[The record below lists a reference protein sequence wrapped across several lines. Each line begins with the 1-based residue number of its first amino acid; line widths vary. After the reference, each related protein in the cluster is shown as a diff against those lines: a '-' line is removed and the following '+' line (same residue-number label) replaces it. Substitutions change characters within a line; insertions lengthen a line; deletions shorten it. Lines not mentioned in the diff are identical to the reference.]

1 MAKRAKQLRNLTT
14 RVESI
19 EDAQR
24 DRDEYLVVC
33 MNIMRGA
40 GLEVQLFDQSAR
52 AEQLGHEIEEA
63 RLQLGLARLDQVA
76 AGTEEN
82 HRNAPKKKEAK
93 KEWCKRLVEI
103 RAECDIPAKILYAH
117 RFDGSVKRPE
127 KNWRTLEKTADKVIF
142 DDCRKQGLPLVG
154 NIYVY
159 AKRLRLAILDCL
171 QEATLDGTGGGV
183 VPLFESRADDL
194 LMLLVEMKRA
204 AGEVNPD
211 W

>member
-1 MAKRAKQLRNLTT
+1 MAKQAHKLRNLTAQ
-14 RVESI
+14 VENI
-19 EDAQR
+19 KR
-24 DRDEYLVVC
+24 DQVEFMVAC
-33 MNIMRGA
+33 MNIIRGE
-40 GLEVQLFDQSAR
+40 GSEDQLFDHGRSAD
-52 AEQLGHEIEEA
+52 QP
-63 RLQLGLARLDQVA
+63 DQVA

-103 RAECDIPAKILYAH
+103 RAECNIPAKILYAH

-127 KNWRTLEKTADKVIF
+127 KNWKTLEKTADKVIF

-159 AKRLRLAILDCL
+159 AKRLRLAILDAL
-171 QEATLDGTGGGV
+171 QEATLDGTEKV

-194 LMLLVEMKRA
+194 LMLLVEMKRVVGA
-204 AGEVNPD
+204 IDPD

>member
-1 MAKRAKQLRNLTT
+1 MAKQAHKLRNLTAQ
-14 RVESI
+14 VENI
-19 EDAQR
+19 KR
-24 DRDEYLVVC
+24 DQVEFMVAC
-33 MNIMRGA
+33 MNIIRGE
-40 GLEVQLFDQSAR
+40 GSEDQLFDHGRSAD
-52 AEQLGHEIEEA
+52 QP
-63 RLQLGLARLDQVA
+63 DQVA

-103 RAECDIPAKILYAH
+103 RAECNIPAKILYAH

-127 KNWRTLEKTADKVIF
+127 KNWKTLEKTADKVIF

-159 AKRLRLAILDCL
+159 AKRLRLAILDAL
-171 QEATLDGTGGGV
+171 QEATLAGGPYTEKV
-183 VPLFESRADDL
+183 VQSRADDL
-194 LMLLVEMKRA
+194 LMLLVEMKRVVGA
-204 AGEVNPD
+204 IDPD

>member
-1 MAKRAKQLRNLTT
+1 MAKQAHKLRNLTAQ
-14 RVESI
+14 VENI
-19 EDAQR
+19 KR
-24 DRDEYLVVC
+24 DQVEFMVAC
-33 MNIMRGA
+33 MNIIRGE
-40 GLEVQLFDQSAR
+40 GSEDQLFDHGRSAD
-52 AEQLGHEIEEA
+52 QP
-63 RLQLGLARLDQVA
+63 DQVA

-103 RAECDIPAKILYAH
+103 RAECNIPAKILYAH

-127 KNWRTLEKTADKVIF
+127 KNWKTLEKTADKVIF

-159 AKRLRLAILDCL
+159 AKRLRLAILDKM
-171 QEATLDGTGGGV
+171 QEATLDGTEKV
-183 VPLFESRADDL
+183 VPLLESRADDL

-204 AGEVNPD
+204 VGAIDPD
-211 W
+211 L

>member
-1 MAKRAKQLRNLTT
+1 MAKQAHKLRNLTAQ
-14 RVESI
+14 VENI
-19 EDAQR
+19 KR
-24 DRDEYLVVC
+24 DQVEFMVAC
-33 MNIMRGA
+33 MNIIRGE
-40 GLEVQLFDQSAR
+40 GSEDQLFDHGRSADQPN
-52 AEQLGHEIEEA
+52 QL
-63 RLQLGLARLDQVA
+63 A

-82 HRNAPKKKEAK
+82 HRNSPKKKKAK

-103 RAECDIPAKILYAH
+103 RAECNIPAKILYAH

-127 KNWRTLEKTADKVIF
+127 KNWKTLEKTADKVIF

-159 AKRLRLAILDCL
+159 AKRLRLAILDAL
-171 QEATLDGTGGGV
+171 QEATLAGGPYTEKV

-204 AGEVNPD
+204 VGAIDPD
-211 W
+211 L